1 MIHCLGSL
9 SVFFLLITEFVL
21 AEPLRAERP
30 NIVIILAD
38 DLGVGDLSIYGA
50 TEIQTPSIDLL
61 ARQGVRALDAH
72 SNCSVCTPS
81 RYAILAGRP
90 YWKDCVG
97 DWNGKLVVDPQRI
110 TMAQH
115 LKNQGYKTAY
125 MGKWHLG
132 WGKSDQ
138 GRSFRADI
146 NWNQTLPEGVLE
158 CGFDHYFG
166 TPFSHNEPPYV
177 LVRDRE
183 VIGVDSK
190 DPIITVPPQEAKERK
205 LKHWGWGSSIGGA
218 KAHAARPVDQIDKM
232 VTEEA
237 VKFIHKNTNNP
248 FYLHVAL
255 VAPHVPLEPHPQF
268 RGKSKLGAYGDYILE
283 MDFHVGTILNA
294 LKEKGLEENTI
305 VIFSADNAAILHS
318 EVFEKG
324 HRSNLTFL
332 GQKTDAWEGGH
343 RVPLVIRWP
352 GKIPAGETTNAL
364 IMLSD
369 FYATISSLLGVPLP
383 EAVIDSIDQSKVLL
397 HPKTESI
404 RKEAIYFGV
413 FGFGLRQ
420 GNWVYYPKQGSQ
432 GLTTMENVTYG
443 MDLLHQKIRHS
454 DYDFN
459 GKIKKEAP
467 LDQLYDLT
475 RLGGQNQNL
484 SQSDPERAKQMKKRL
499 EAILGKQK

>member
-1 MIHCLGSL
+1 MILPIKTTL
-9 SVFFLLITEFVL
+9 VALTFFFVNGM
-21 AEPLRAERP
+21 AQTPLKP

-38 DLGVGDLSIYGA
+38 DLGVGDLSTYGSS
-50 TEIQTPSIDLL
+50 EIQTPSIDRL
-61 ARQGVRALDAH
+61 ASQGVKALDAH
-72 SNCSVCTPS
+72 SSCSVCTPS
-81 RYAILAGRP
+81 RYAILTGRP

-97 DWNGKLVVDPQRI
+97 EWNGKLVVTPDRF

-125 MGKWHLG
+125 MGQWHLG

-183 VIGVDSK
+183 VIGADAS
-190 DPIITVPPQEAKERK
+190 DPIVTVPPQEAKEKK
-205 LKHWGWGSSIGGA
+205 LKHWGWGSSLGGA
-218 KAHAARPVDQIDKM
+218 KAHAARPVDQIDTL
-232 VTEEA
+232 VTSEA
-237 VKFIHKNTNNP
+237 VKFIRANNQNP

-255 VAPHVPLEPHPQF
+255 VAPHVPLEPHPDF

-283 MDFHVGTILNA
+283 MDAHVGTILDT
-294 LKEKGLEENTI
+294 LKEMKLEENTI

-318 EVFEKG
+318 KVFEKG

-332 GQKTDAWEGGH
+332 GQKTDGWEGGH
-343 RVPLVIRWP
+343 RVPLLIRWP

-369 FYATISSLLGVPLP
+369 FYATISSILGVPLP
-383 EAVIDSIDQSKVLL
+383 GTVIDSIDQSKIFFQ
-397 HPKTESI
+397 PKSESV

-420 GNWVYYPKQGSQ
+420 GDWVYFPKQGSQ
-432 GLTTMENVTYG
+432 GLTTQENVTYG
-443 MDLLHQKIRHS
+443 LDLFHQKIQHS
-454 DYDFN
+454 DYGAE

-467 LDQLYDLT
+467 QEQLYDLT
-475 RLGGQNQNL
+475 KPSGQNQNL
-484 SQSDPERAKQMKKRL
+484 AKNDPEKVNQMKMRL
-499 EAILGKQK
+499 KTILGK